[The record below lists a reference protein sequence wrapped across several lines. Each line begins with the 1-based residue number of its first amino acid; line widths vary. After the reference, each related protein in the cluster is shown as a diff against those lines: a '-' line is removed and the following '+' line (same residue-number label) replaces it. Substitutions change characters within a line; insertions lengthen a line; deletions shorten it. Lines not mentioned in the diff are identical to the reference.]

1 VNCPNTSTQQGLLT
15 MANSGLDTNGS
26 QFYVTV
32 APAPHMDGRSV
43 AFGRVVSGMDTVK
56 KVFSSFSVRSK
67 PVSKIL
73 ITDCNV
79 LP

>member
-1 VNCPNTSTQQGLLT
+1 
-15 MANSGLDTNGS
+15 MANNGLDTNGS

-43 AFGRVVSGMDTVK
+43 AFGRVTSGMDVVK
-56 KVFSSFSVRSK
+56 KAFSLFSVRAK